1 MFHHNMTYSYLHIII
16 NECYNHLFAVVCHV
30 GTGWDFLHVI
40 SRMFTKNSFIS
51 VDAFAI
57 WLYNIRLRISN
68 PLSHMKTAIS
78 KDLNQSTLK
87 WNPKGLQNR
96 ELEIKCL
103 KKNRRLEKYTE
114 KNWHVI
120 LFFFLVIFQISS
132 HENLLPYEQKKRFH
146 SKF

>member
-1 MFHHNMTYSYLHIII
+1 MFYHNMTYSYLHVII
-16 NECYNHLFAVVCHV
+16 NELCYNHLFVVVCHV

-40 SRMFTKNSFIS
+40 NKMFTKNPFIS

-57 WLYNIRLRISN
+57 WLYNIRLQISK

-87 WNPKGLQNR
+87 WNPKGLQKR

-114 KNWHVI
+114 KKLACDFI
-120 LFFFLVIFQISS
+120 FLLGHFPDFQ
-132 HENLLPYEQKKRFH
+132 P
-146 SKF
+146 